1 VIAPGLAKLGSREKM
16 RQISAVNTL
25 GAQVSPL
32 SQHIPPD
39 TRAGEREVV
48 DEALFPSTASPGQ
61 SDLRIAVAAVLVS
74 AAFFFAAVPFARHPL
89 PPLWA
94 FIPAYE
100 SALVLSDLVTAVL
113 LFAQFSILRSRA
125 LLVLAC
131 AYLFT
136 AFIVVAHAL
145 TFPGVFS
152 TTGLL
157 GAGPQSTAW
166 LYMFWHG
173 GFPLV
178 VIAYA
183 LLKDDGSRSRVADW
197 PVRPVVLVGIGAAFT
212 VAAGLTVLATGGQA
226 LLPPMLDGN
235 SFTTAMRVVVTIVWT
250 LSFVALAVLWTRPRR
265 SVIDLWLM
273 VVMCAWLFD
282 IALSAVLNASRF
294 DLGWYAGRIYGLM
307 AATFVLVVLLVTTA
321 RLYGRLAWLLGTEQ
335 QARRRESG
343 LRQRI
348 FDTSLDLILVCS
360 RTGSLVQV
368 SPSCQAILGYSPREM
383 SGREASRFIFPED
396 LDNTRTEMRAARR
409 GRQTRTFECRYVHK
423 DGRAVPLTWTGVW
436 SEPDQQHFFIG
447 RDMSEHI
454 KLEHQLRQAQ
464 KMEAIGQLTGGIA
477 HDFNN
482 ILAVIIGMAE
492 LTAIGVASDPK
503 LAAMVK
509 QIDEAAERGAQLVQ
523 RMLAFARKQP
533 LVSRVVDV
541 NDAVKQAAAML
552 ERTLGED
559 VDLQSALAD
568 DLWPAVADPSQL
580 GNSIINLAVN
590 ARDAMP
596 KGGRLV
602 IETANVQLDEDYA
615 AQNAEVRPGDYVA
628 VIVSDSGTG
637 ITPEVIERV
646 FEPFFTTKEVGKG
659 TGLGLSMVYGFVKQS
674 GGHVK
679 VYSEVGHGTSI
690 KLYFPRAVQKAPATH
705 VPAFAAT
712 LPLGKETILVVEDD
726 ANVRGMAVSTLE
738 GLGYQV
744 RQACDGKSA
753 LDVLRSADHIDL
765 LFTDMIMPNGYS
777 GQDLVKI
784 ARQLRPRMKALLTS
798 GYSEQFITMRGDGE
812 ERDVRLIGKPYRRDK
827 LATEIR
833 SALNDQQ

>member
-1 VIAPGLAKLGSREKM
+1 LA
-16 RQISAVNTL
+16 T
-25 GAQVSPL
+25 
-32 SQHIPPD
+32 
-39 TRAGEREVV
+39 VV
-48 DEALFPSTASPGQ
+48 
-61 SDLRIAVAAVLVS
+61 VS
-74 AAFFFAAVPFARHPL
+74 AAFFMIAVPFARDPL
-89 PPLWA
+89 PPMWA
-94 FIPAYE
+94 FIPVYE
-100 SALVLSDLVTAVL
+100 SALVLSDLITAVL
-113 LFAQFSILRSRA
+113 LLAQFSILRSRA

-157 GAGPQSTAW
+157 GAGTQSTAW

-197 PVRPVVLVGIGAAFT
+197 PVRSAVVAGIGAAFI
-212 VAAGLTVLATGGQA
+212 VAAGLTALATAGQA

-235 SFTTAMRVVVTIVWT
+235 SFTTAMRVVVSSVWT

-307 AATFVLVVLLVTTA
+307 AATFVLLVLLVTTA
-321 RLYGRLAWLLGTEQ
+321 RLYGRLAWLLGAEQ

-343 LRQRI
+343 MRQRI

-360 RTGSLVQV
+360 RKGNLVQV

-396 LDNTRTEMRAARR
+396 LDNTRTEMRAARQ

-423 DGRAVPLTWTGVW
+423 DGHAVPLTWTGVW

-454 KLEHQLRQAQ
+454 KLEHQLRQSQ

-492 LTAIGVASDPK
+492 LTAAGVASDPK

-533 LVSRVVDV
+533 LESRVVDV
-541 NDAVKQAAAML
+541 NDAVERAVAML

-559 VDLQSALAD
+559 IALQSALAG
-568 DLWPAVADPSQL
+568 DLWSAVADPSQL
-580 GNSIINLAVN
+580 GDSIVNLAVN

-602 IETANVQLDEDYA
+602 IETANVHLDEDYA

-628 VIVSDSGTG
+628 LIVTDTGSGMP
-637 ITPEVIERV
+637 PEVIERV

-679 VYSEVGHGTSI
+679 IYSELGHGTSI
-690 KLYFPRAVQKAPATH
+690 KLYFPRATQMAAS
-705 VPAFAAT
+705 AT
-712 LPLGKETILVVEDD
+712 LGSAASSELPSGSETILVVEDD
-726 ANVRGMAVSTLE
+726 PTVRRMAVGLLE

-744 RQACDGKSA
+744 HEAHDGRSA
-753 LDVLRSADHIDL
+753 LNILHGADHIDL
-765 LFTDMIMPNGYS
+765 LFTDMIMPNGIS
-777 GQDLVKI
+777 GQDLVKA
-784 ARQLRPRMKALLTS
+784 ARQLRPNMKALLTS
-798 GYSEQFITMRGDGE
+798 GYSEQFITRRGDVAQ
-812 ERDVRLIGKPYRRDK
+812 DVRLLGKPYRREK
-827 LATEIR
+827 LATEVR
-833 SALNDQQ
+833 SALNGNV